1 MYQNKEMKKLI
12 DKKEKQDAKFDEPE
26 GSELDDETQVDPMG
40 SGNSFLSG
48 DSSDA
53 DPFAEDELPAADP
66 DIVVDENPSNE
77 NDEEEVAPEDKL
89 GDEE

>member
-1 MYQNKEMKKLI
+1 M
-12 DKKEKQDAKFDEPE
+12 
-26 GSELDDETQVDPMG
+26 V

-48 DSSDA
+48 DSNDN

-77 NDEEEVAPEDKL
+77 NDEEEVSEDKIP
-89 GDEE
+89 DEE